1 MQGVNVVHA
10 LRDVN
15 LEIKQRSFHA
25 IMGASG
31 CGKTTLL
38 NIIGLLL
45 PATSGRLFIEG
56 KDVSGLDEKHA
67 NKYRMNMGKIFQ
79 AFYLLPA
86 LTALENVSFA
96 LSPHGIPKK
105 ERITRAKEMLARVG
119 LSDRMDHKIQMLSG
133 GQQQRVAIARALVV
147 SPSIILADEP
157 TGNVDEETGEKILD
171 LLKELHANYDLTI
184 LLVTHN
190 HEIGNRI
197 GRLLLMRDGRIVSG
211 GD

>member
-1 MQGVNVVHA
+1 MQGVNIIHA
-10 LRDVN
+10 LNEVN
-15 LEIKQRSFHA
+15 LDIKKRSFYA

-45 PATSGRLFIEG
+45 PATSGKLYIEG
-56 KDVSGLDEKHA
+56 KDISELKEKEK
-67 NKYRMNMGKIFQ
+67 NQYRMNMGKIFQ

-86 LTALENVSFA
+86 LTALENVAFA
-96 LSPHGIPKK
+96 LSPHSVPKK
-105 ERITRAKEMLARVG
+105 IRIERAREMLERVG
-119 LSDRMDHKIQMLSG
+119 LKDRMDHKIQMLSG
-133 GQQQRVAIARALVV
+133 GEQQRVAIARALVV

-157 TGNVDEETGEKILD
+157 TGNVDAETGEKILD
-171 LLKELHANYDLTI
+171 LLQELHASYDLTI

-190 HEIGNRI
+190 IEISKRIGNVI
-197 GRLLLMRDGRIVSG
+197 HMKDGKILRG